1 MEIKIAVCDDEILCL
16 KQISDYLSQIETETG
31 DKFSVFYFSS
41 GDQLIDT
48 MPRDIKIVLLD
59 IKLSMITGIDVAKR
73 LRTEGL
79 DFFLFFIT
87 GNVQYALE
95 GYEVHAY
102 AFLQKPLQYAPFKM
116 YLTEVIDK
124 LKSRRPFMLQ
134 LKSGSQAEIL
144 DSNSILYAEVY
155 GHTTYIISAEGRNE
169 YIVSLSELEEKLKG
183 HGFFRCHKS
192 YLVNLKMVKGIKS
205 SEIEMKNGDMVPL
218 SKYRRSDFLSELGT
232 VLG

>member
-1 MEIKIAVCDDEILCL
+1 MEIKIAVCDDETVCL
-16 KQISDYLSQIETETG
+16 KQISDYLSQIEAETG
-31 DKFSVFYFSS
+31 DKFTVFYFSS

-48 MPRDIKIVLLD
+48 MPRDVKIVLLD

-73 LRTEGL
+73 LRAEGL
-79 DFFLFFIT
+79 DFYLFFIT

-116 YLTEVIDK
+116 YLCEVIDK
-124 LKSRRPFMLQ
+124 LKCRRPFMLQ
-134 LKSGSQAEIL
+134 LRSGSQTEIV
-144 DSNSILYAEVY
+144 DSQTILYAEVY
-155 GHTTYIISAEGRNE
+155 GHLTYIVSDEGRQE
-169 YIVSLSELEEKLKG
+169 YTVSLSELEEKLKG

-205 SEIEMKNGDMVPL
+205 SEIEMKNGDLVPL
-218 SKYRRSDFLSELGT
+218 SKYRRSEFVIALGS